1 MREYE
6 VHYKSNYHGGEGK
19 VYVFASDRADAIHFV
34 EGQYRGA
41 KAKSARL
48 VNRKKVSHP
57 EPSIL
62 YTAEAGVDKLMTEAE
77 AQVKANAHSGRA
89 IGRFLRLKLSYAL
102 TDKELRRACEW
113 IVRQVEQKDA
123 TSEVIKK

>member
-1 MREYE
+1 MREYQ
-6 VHYKSNYHGGEGK
+6 VTYKYPDGRNGTFYT
-19 VYVFASDRADAIHFV
+19 FANDRADAIQFT
-34 EGQYRGA
+34 GDTYRVKVTA
-41 KAKSARL
+41 ARL